1 MIKKN
6 LFLIIL
12 FLAAFVG
19 FAQKKIAG
27 LEFNNKEVKVLVIES
42 KPDVA
47 DEFKLKSFWSDP
59 IVPDPNE
66 DRLSLV
72 KKITAAIIANVQ
84 KIKLE
89 QNVESDKTFL
99 ISDSDLFSE
108 AEMIA
113 IQKELLSK
121 KIAKIDFLNNQKSCE
136 YIFEGLLKKEDKDE
150 AALININE
158 KETTF
163 SSYTKKDGFKVT
175 VIPNSDFQKLEFLN
189 DDSKKAEISKLNEN
203 IKQLYYYNDE
213 MRDKKNIYL
222 TGESAWASYA
232 LFNGGAIDLE
242 FNPVKIEDLENHQIS
257 LDKKFDRYQVLASAN
272 IEADKVL
279 TYYSKYELSIGN
291 KFLTLIL
298 KNLETN
304 SKKKILYC
312 KNTNKAKLVN
322 YLANKLID

>member
-1 MIKKN
+1 MGKKN
-6 LFLIIL
+6 FFLIIM
-12 FLAAFVG
+12 FLVASLG

-27 LEFNNKEVKVLVIES
+27 IEFNNKEIKVLVIES
-42 KPDVA
+42 KPEA
-47 DEFKLKSFWSDP
+47 ASEFKLKGFWSDP
-59 IVPDPNE
+59 IVLDSNE
-66 DRLSLV
+66 NRAGLI
-72 KKITAAIIANVQ
+72 KKIVAGIITNSQ

-89 QNVESDKTFL
+89 QNVDSDKIFL
-99 ISDSDLFSE
+99 ISNLDLFSE
-108 AEMIA
+108 MEMIT
-113 IQKELLSK
+113 IQKELLMKNISR
-121 KIAKIDFLNNQKSCE
+121 IDFLNNQKSCE
-136 YIFEGLLKKEDKDE
+136 YIFEGLLKKEDKDD
-150 AALININE
+150 AALVNINQN
-158 KETTF
+158 ETTF
-163 SSYTKKDGFKVT
+163 CSYTKKDGFKVT
-175 VIPNSDFQKLEFLN
+175 VIPNSDFQKLAFLN
-189 DDSKKAEISKLNEN
+189 DESKKAEALKLNEN

-232 LFNGGAIDLE
+232 LFNGGTIELE

-291 KFLTLIL
+291 KFLTFIL
-298 KNLETN
+298 KNLEAN

-322 YLANKLID
+322 YLSHKLAN